1 MKKNIKFLLLSII
14 LTTTIHLPNVYA
26 TATILKRDMIEIDG
40 KQVTKLY
47 TNEVTN
53 EDKST
58 GTAGYIKLKVDGE
71 TKTGFCVDFGV
82 AIKENETAT
91 VSSIEEYFNKGISE
105 AKTKELIKKLTE
117 YLKFGYGNDGKTS
130 KKYYLATQ
138 KLIWEAISDTG
149 YYNTSYY
156 DSVNGSN
163 LGKLKLKNFQWTI
176 DGKTAID
183 LSNEI
188 TTIETAIENYYK
200 KPSFCSSQEK
210 LEIEVGETAEYTDS
224 NGVLSMYEVN
234 CDNGI
239 ECQVEGNKLKV
250 KAVNEAGSNNIRFSK
265 MDTTQTDSYVYKGG
279 QGVIIESGSL
289 EPVSCEFGIDTFK
302 NEKTADMKIIYIITI
317 GLFGAIMTYIT
328 YYTKKSLDGLN

>member
-1 MKKNIKFLLLSII
+1 MKKNIKYLLLSLIV
-14 LTTTIHLPNVYA
+14 TTIVYLPNVSA
-26 TATILKRDMIEIDG
+26 AATILDRELISIDG

-47 TNEVTN
+47 TNSVTGEN
-53 EDKST
+53 KNT
-58 GTAGYIKLKVDGE
+58 GTAGYIKLKVDGA

-82 AIKENETAT
+82 AIDPGTAT
-91 VSSIEEYFNKGISE
+91 VSGIEEYFAKGISE
-105 AKTKELIKKLTE
+105 EKSKELVKKLTE
-117 YLKFGYGNDGKTS
+117 YLKFGYGNGDKTS

-156 DSVNGSN
+156 DGINGSS
-163 LGKLKLKNFQWTI
+163 LGKLKLKNFRWTI
-176 DGKTAID
+176 DGKTGID

-188 TTIETAIENYYK
+188 KNIETAIENYYK

-224 NGVLSMYEVN
+224 NGVLSNFEVN

-250 KAVNEAGSNNIRFSK
+250 KAINEAGSNSITFSK
-265 MDTTQTDSYVYKGG
+265 IDTTQTDSYVYKGG
-279 QGVIIESGSL
+279 QGIIVESGSL

-317 GLFGAIMTYIT
+317 GLFGGIMTYIA

>member
-1 MKKNIKFLLLSII
+1 MKKNIKLLLLSTI
-14 LTTTIHLPNVYA
+14 LTTIIYLPNVFA
-26 TATILKRDMIEIDG
+26 AAKILDRELITIDG

-53 EDKST
+53 EKKNT
-58 GTAGYIKLKVDGE
+58 GTAGFIKLTVDGV

-82 AIKENETAT
+82 AIDPGTAT
-91 VSSIEEYFNKGISE
+91 VSEIEEYFAKGISE
-105 AKTKELIKKLTE
+105 EKAKELVKKLTE

-149 YYNTSYY
+149 YYATSYY
-156 DSVNGSN
+156 DSVNGSS
-163 LGKLKLKNFQWTI
+163 LGKLKLKNFQWTT

-188 TTIETAIENYYK
+188 NAIETAIENYYK

-210 LEIEVGETAEYTDS
+210 IEIEVGETAEYIDS

-239 ECQVEGNKLKV
+239 ECQVEDNKLKV
-250 KAVNEAGSNNIRFSK
+250 KAINEAGSNNIRFSK
-265 MDTTQTDSYVYKGG
+265 IDTTQTNSYVYKGG
-279 QGVIIESGSL
+279 QGVIVKSGNL
-289 EPVSCEFGIDTFK
+289 EPVSCEFGIDSFK
-302 NEKTADMKIIYIITI
+302 NEKTADMKIIYVITI
-317 GLFGAIMTYIT
+317 GLFGGIMAYIA